1 MGRVRDFS
9 SANGGYTSPVF
20 QIRIVEDGDV

>member
-9 SANGGYTSPVF
+9 PANGGYTSPVF
-20 QIRIVEDGDV
+20 EITISPGE